1 MSWWTSTSYNNSNLL
16 YAIEGGQSSST
27 GSILTKTYD
36 YTLGVRPHICIDTS
50 LSGSATEET
59 VTLAGTWIMNDTL
72 IDLDTSF
79 DEKINCKM
87 VTKSGYTYDLFTI
100 STLKDVACTFDE
112 SVSGQTRVV
121 ARYLYPSNTWDKAY
135 NEIVREVSTLTFSE
149 GTTCSDEFFTWLK
162 ANATKQS

>member
-1 MSWWTSTSYNNSNLL
+1 
-16 YAIEGGQSSST
+16 
-27 GSILTKTYD
+27 
-36 YTLGVRPHICIDTS
+36 
-50 LSGSATEET
+50 
-59 VTLAGTWIMNDTL
+59 MNDTL

-100 STLKDVACTFDE
+100 STVKDVACTFDE

-121 ARYLYPSNTWDKAY
+121 ARYLYPSNIWDKAY